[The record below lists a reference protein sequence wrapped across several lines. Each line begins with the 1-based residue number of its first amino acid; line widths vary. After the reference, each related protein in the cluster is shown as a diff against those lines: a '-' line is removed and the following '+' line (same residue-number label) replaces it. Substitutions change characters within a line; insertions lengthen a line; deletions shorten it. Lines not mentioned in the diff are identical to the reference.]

1 MYKKLGL
8 VACAALLV
16 LSACSSSHG
25 DSATTTTAGGSSTTA
40 AANDA
45 AKFGTLESPCGKGD
59 AKGATANG
67 VTDTQI
73 TIGYGDDAGYAA
85 APGLDK
91 EMSDAIKPMI
101 EWCNDQG
108 GINGRKVVGNYYDA
122 KVLQVT
128 QAVTQACNDKV
139 FMLVGQGWVLDAG
152 QEQARI
158 GCKLATIPTY
168 AVSTVFAHAPGM
180 VQPLPNPGDQ
190 VPVSAASQLA
200 KLFPDAVKKAA
211 FVFAEFPATR
221 EPRDRYRAAFPKVGW
236 DFLDCDQIYNIAGES
251 DWKPFASN
259 LKACGVELL
268 VWVGSP
274 DPNFENFLA
283 ASKQVGFAP
292 KAWLSD
298 SNQYDGSFA
307 KWNEQNGGA
316 ADDVYVRM
324 ATVPFELADEVPAV
338 KQYED
343 LVQGS
348 GGKVALLGEQ
358 ATSAFLL
365 WATAVKACGS
375 DVTAKCVL
383 DEAGKQTGWT
393 GGGLHTPSN
402 PGKNEGPSCGMLVKL
417 DGATWTKVVPDG
429 DEVFDCDP
437 AYLVK
442 DVQTPG
448 LASAKLDANRVSTQ
462 FGTFTP

>member
-1 MYKKLGL
+1 MRVKLGL
-8 VACAALLV
+8 IACAALLV
-16 LSACSSSHG
+16 VSACSSSHG
-25 DSATTTTAGGSSTTA
+25 TATATPSTAAPSTPAVASAT
-40 AANDA
+40 
-45 AKFGTLESPCGKGD
+45 FGDLPSPCGAGT

-67 VTDTQI
+67 VTDTSV

-101 EWCNDQG
+101 KWCNDQG
-108 GINGRKVVGNYYDA
+108 GINGRQVVGNYYDA

-180 VQPLPNPGDQ
+180 VQPLPNPGDE
-190 VPVSAASQLA
+190 VPTSAAYQLA

-221 EPRDRYRAAFPKVGW
+221 EPRDRYHAAFPKAGW
-236 DFLDCDQIYNIAGES
+236 NFLDCDQIYNIAGES

-259 LKACGVELL
+259 LKACGVETL

-283 ASKQVGFAP
+283 ASNQVGFAP

-298 SNQYDGSFA
+298 ANQYDNSFA
-307 KWNEQNGGA
+307 TWNSQNGGL
-316 ADDVYVRM
+316 ADNVYVRM
-324 ATVPFELADEVPAV
+324 AIVPFELAGQVPAV
-338 KQYED
+338 KQYKD
-343 LVQGS
+343 LVEAS

-375 DVTAKCVL
+375 DVTAACVL
-383 DEAGKQTGWT
+383 DEAGKQAGWT
-393 GGGLHTPSN
+393 GGGLHTPTT
-402 PGKNEGPSCGMLVKL
+402 PGKNEGPTCGMLVKL
-417 DGATWTKVVPDG
+417 DGAKWTKVVPTD
-429 DEVFDCDP
+429 DVFDCDDK
-437 AYLVK
+437 YLVK
-442 DVQTPG
+442 GVQTAG
-448 LASAKLDANRVSTQ
+448 LAAAKLDANRVSTQ

>member
-1 MYKKLGL
+1 MRIKLVL
-8 VACAALLV
+8 VAFVALLV
-16 LSACSSSHG
+16 GSACSSSHG
-25 DSATTTTAGGSSTTA
+25 TSTTATTAGGATTTA
-40 AANDA
+40 KPAAA
-45 AKFGTLESPCGKGD
+45 TFGTLPSPCGPGT

-67 VTDTQI
+67 VTDTGI

-91 EMSDAIKPMI
+91 EMSDASKPII
-101 EWCNDQG
+101 EWCTEQG
-108 GINGRKVVGNYYDA
+108 GINGRKVTGNYYDA

-128 QAVTQACNDKV
+128 QVMTQACNDKV

-158 GCKLATIPTY
+158 ACKLATIPTY

-180 VQPLPNPGDQ
+180 VQPLPNPGDE
-190 VPVSAASQLA
+190 VPASAAYQLA
-200 KLFPDAVKKAA
+200 ALYPDAVKKAA

-221 EPRDRYRAAFPKVGW
+221 EPRDRYHAAFPKAGW
-236 DFLDCDQIYNIAGES
+236 NFLDCDQIYNIAGES

-259 LKACGVELL
+259 LKACGVETL

-274 DPNFENFLA
+274 DPNLENFLA

-298 SNQYDGSFA
+298 ANQYDNSLA
-307 KWNEQNGGA
+307 TWNAQNNGL
-316 ADDVYVRM
+316 ADNVYVRM
-324 ATVPFELADEVPAV
+324 ATVPFELADQVPAV
-338 KQYED
+338 KQYVD
-343 LVQGS
+343 LVKGS

-383 DEAGKQTGWT
+383 DEAGKQAGWT
-393 GGGLHTPSN
+393 GGGLHTPTN
-402 PGKNEGPSCGMLVKL
+402 PGKNEGPTCGMLVKL
-417 DGATWTKVVPDG
+417 DGGTWTKVVPTD
-429 DEVFDCDP
+429 DVFDCNDK
-437 AYLVK
+437 YLVK
-442 DVQTPG
+442 GVQTAG